1 MIKKRF
7 LLGYAVVILAV
18 SLAPL
23 AVSQEKAD
31 TAKILGNWGI
41 DVYAGDQT
49 YSLKLAVT
57 EENGQLAGKIS
68 ESMGSFT
75 DVAISEISYDSV
87 TFRFSFVGPTPP
99 DGNSR
104 TIKAEFKVAADTMGG
119 TVSVPDLD
127 FVADA
132 SASRSK

>member
-75 DVAISEISYDSV
+75 DVAISEIFYDSV

>member
-57 EENGQLAGKIS
+57 DENGQLAGKIS

-75 DVAISEISYDSV
+75 DVAISEIFYDSV

-127 FVADA
+127 FVGDA